1 MTIHESIKI
10 SIPEALRAKDNVRLT
25 TLRSLLTAFT
35 NAVIAKKQKP
45 NELLSDDEALAV
57 IKRAANQRKD
67 SIEQYEKGGRAELA
81 EVEKSEL
88 VIIEAFLPEQLPREE
103 IEKITRAKIDELG
116 ITEKKDAGR
125 LMGTV
130 MRELA
135 GRADGAVVKEVVN
148 TILV

>member
-116 ITEKKDAGR
+116 ITEKKDSGR
-125 LMGTV
+125 LMGAV

-135 GRADGAVVKEVVN
+135 GKADGAVVKEVVN